1 MTINIAALVEKLTII
16 LFGFVKNSIVNKGK
30 NYEAALLVKH
40 PSG

>member
-1 MTINIAALVEKLTII
+1 MTINLAALIETLTAI
-16 LFGFVKNSIVNKGK
+16 LFGFEKSIVNKGK